1 MKPNLGTILR
11 KRLVEEYYEIL
22 KFSGL
27 IEIAKGGGIQVGGIT
42 LLTKILL
49 IIKKSSTCD

>member
-1 MKPNLGTILR
+1 MKLYLGTILR
-11 KRLVEEYYEIL
+11 KLLVEEYYEIL

-27 IEIAKGGGIQVGGIT
+27 IEIATKGGIQIGGIT

-49 IIKKSSTCD
+49 IMKKCSICD